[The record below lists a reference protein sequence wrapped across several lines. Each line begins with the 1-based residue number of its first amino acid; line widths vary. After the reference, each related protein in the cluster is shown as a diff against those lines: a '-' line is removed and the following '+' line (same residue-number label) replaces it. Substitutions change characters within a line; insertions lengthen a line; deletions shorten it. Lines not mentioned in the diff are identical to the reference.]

1 MQSKYITCIY
11 SILTAKMK
19 TRKDPSV
26 RKRMD
31 RLAKA
36 PLSPVSKPRHINSIF
51 TTNTPIFRTNVI
63 ELYFPMLC

>member
-1 MQSKYITCIY
+1 
-11 SILTAKMK
+11 MK

-36 PLSPVSKPRHINSIF
+36 PLSLVSKHRHINSIF
-51 TTNTPIFRTNVI
+51 TVNTPIFRTKSYRTI
-63 ELYFPMLC
+63 FPHAMLM